1 MTWWGMRPHARGGPR
16 GEVGRGWAS
25 GQPEGTRR
33 GRHWRPHSPVWGQM
47 ASLSG
52 AEERGFLRREPGAG
66 GGAVQTKPSP
76 LRSAAQLT
84 ERNTSPLSAQAHRL
98 AGQSPQAREAF
109 PPVPRRPHPP
119 PTPPRQSS
127 PPPPPWSP
135 SPTAGATPLW
145 PLASASAVFVTIRE
159 VTWGLERCSRPW
171 EQCQRKQ
178 GDGRNRGYRWSPP
191 GNKWSRARCS
201 CASVSRSRSSCAHV
215 RGVCTESSA
224 QVTHSCACVHGC
236 GHYTA

>member
-1 MTWWGMRPHARGGPR
+1 MGLCRRNPR
-16 GEVGRGWAS
+16 LS
-25 GQPEGTRR
+25 DPRR
-33 GRHWRPHSPVWGQM
+33 S
-47 ASLSG
+47 S
-52 AEERGFLRREPGAG
+52 RREI
-66 GGAVQTKPSP
+66 
-76 LRSAAQLT
+76 
-84 ERNTSPLSAQAHRL
+84 
-98 AGQSPQAREAF
+98 
-109 PPVPRRPHPP
+109 HPP
-119 PTPPRQSS
+119 SQPRHTGLRAKAPKLVRPFPQCPAVHVRPPPPHCPSS

-145 PLASASAVFVTIRE
+145 PVASASAVFVTIRE

-191 GNKWSRARCS
+191 GNKWSWARCR